1 MLIVWIWKDPSTVVR
16 RLLEARTASS
26 WQTVKTFPPFD
37 TRHTD
42 NLTMDAHTLT
52 PHTHTSAHSD
62 EHTQKY
68 INFVIF
74 QKEKEAST
82 AVTEVLCQGLLN

>member
-42 NLTMDAHTLT
+42 NLTMEA
-52 PHTHTSAHSD
+52 HTHTH
-62 EHTQKY
+62 
-68 INFVIF
+68 
-74 QKEKEAST
+74 
-82 AVTEVLCQGLLN
+82 